1 MLADLT
7 KLVHHVMYVFGSM
20 TSQCAQLQLSHP
32 HEQLRSRRES
42 KAKGHRTHE
51 HMLLLLPV
59 HDVRL
64 KVRRVDAMLG
74 KHFYK
79 HQLELL
85 AVALVGGVDDG
96 LGREGL
102 QNVRIVFDN

>member
-1 MLADLT
+1 MSADLK

-32 HEQLRSRRES
+32 YEQMRSRRKS
-42 KAKGHRTHE
+42 KAKAHRIHE
-51 HMLLLLPV
+51 HLPLPPA

-64 KVRRVDAMLG
+64 EVRRVDAVLG

-79 HQLELL
+79 HQLQLL

-102 QNVRIVFDN
+102 QNVRILLGN